1 MYAVDCQQGRWPR
14 IRWGAKYW
22 ARAGMCLAVMWQ
34 LTFGSVAAIAESRV
48 ALVVGNAS
56 YEAKKLKN
64 ARNDAEL
71 MARTLKDAGFDV
83 LTVLD
88 GGAAEMRAAVTEFG
102 RRLKVPDTVALFYYA
117 GHGVQADGENYLV
130 PLAADIS
137 DMTEVALNSVSLS
150 DVLKTMARSE
160 SRMNIVILDACRDNP
175 FAATTRAIA
184 QGGLAPVVAP
194 SGTLI
199 GYATAPGQVARD
211 GDGDNSPYSAA
222 LAANIAQAGQTL
234 EEVFRN
240 ARRRVIETTL
250 GRQVPWEHSSLV
262 GEFFF
267 RPKSA
272 GPEGRDP
279 RLDLT
284 DGAVARLS
292 EIDAWELIKLSKDP
306 ANFKAHMARFPGG
319 LFAELAS
326 VRLSK
331 LEAMRAQT
339 PWSWI
344 MTGSVERDAGGLA
357 ATSAFERAVQ
367 LEGAA
372 QTPEDLRVVT
382 AIYAEAA
389 AQGLPQA
396 MFALAR
402 AFDKGRGVARNL
414 VEAARWYEVA
424 AERNHAG
431 AMAALGTMY
440 EFGDGV
446 RLDMVEALRLYQG
459 AAQAGDPS
467 GMTSLA
473 YLYANGKGVARNTR
487 EARRL
492 YSSAADKG
500 NVRAMFNLALMDLR
514 GEGGHADNANGV
526 KLLESAAG
534 RGHAGANLELA
545 YLYDDGRGVARRPKQ
560 AAAHY
565 IEALKASNREG
576 RTLEVPARIWS
587 FATRREL
594 QRLLA
599 AQGMYRGAI
608 HGFFNAETRQALTA
622 IAQK

>member
-1 MYAVDCQQGRWPR
+1 MNAADCQLRSVPR
-14 IRWGAKYW
+14 ARLSAMYW
-22 ARAGMCLAVMWQ
+22 SRAVMCLAVLWQ
-34 LTFGSVAAIAESRV
+34 LTLGSAAALAESRV
-48 ALVVGNAS
+48 ALVVGNAN
-56 YEAKKLKN
+56 YETKKLKN

-83 LTVLD
+83 LTVFD

-102 RRLKVPDTVALFYYA
+102 RRLKVSETVALFYYA

-150 DVLKTMARSE
+150 DILKTMARSE

-175 FAATTRAIA
+175 FAATTRATA

-222 LAANIAQAGQTL
+222 LAANISVAGQTL
-234 EEVFRN
+234 EQVFRN
-240 ARRRVIETTL
+240 ARRRVIETTS

-267 RPKSA
+267 KPKTA
-272 GPEGRDP
+272 GPEVGDR
-279 RLDLT
+279 RLGLP
-284 DGAVARLS
+284 DGTEARLS
-292 EIDAWELIKLSKDP
+292 EIDAWELIKHSKDP
-306 ANFKAHMARFPGG
+306 TNFKAHIARFPGG

-331 LEAMRAQT
+331 LEAMQSQT
-339 PWSWI
+339 PWNWI
-344 MTGSVERDAGGLA
+344 MTGSVERDSGEPA
-357 ATSAFERAVQ
+357 ALSAFERAVQ
-367 LEGAA
+367 LESAA

-402 AFDKGRGVARNL
+402 ALDKGRGVPRNL
-414 VEAARWYEVA
+414 VEAARWYEDA

-446 RLDMVEALRLYQG
+446 RHDMAEALRLYQG

-473 YLYANGKGVARNTR
+473 YLYANGKGVAQNTE

-492 YSSAADKG
+492 YSIAADKG
-500 NVRAMFNLALMDLR
+500 HLRAMFNLALMELR
-514 GEGGHADNANGV
+514 GKGGHDGNANGV

-545 YLYDDGRGVARRPKQ
+545 YLYDDGRGVARHPRQ

-565 IEALKASNREG
+565 IEALKASRREG
-576 RTLEVPARIWS
+576 RILEVPASIWS

-599 AQGMYRGAI
+599 AQGVYRGGI
-608 HGFFNAETRQALTA
+608 HGFFNAETRKALIA

>member
-1 MYAVDCQQGRWPR
+1 MDAADCRQRGGPR
-14 IRWGAKYW
+14 PGWAARFL
-22 ARAGMCLAVMWQ
+22 ARAVMCLAVSWP
-34 LTFGSVAAIAESRV
+34 LTLVSTAALAESRV

-56 YEAKKLKN
+56 YETKKLKN
-64 ARNDAEL
+64 ARSDAEL
-71 MARTLKDAGFDV
+71 MARTLKDVGFDV
-83 LTVLD
+83 LTVFD
-88 GGAAEMRAAVTEFG
+88 GGSAEMRSAVTEFG

-150 DVLKTMARSE
+150 DVLKTMARSQ

-175 FAATTRAIA
+175 FSATTRAIA

-222 LAANIAQAGQTL
+222 LAANISLSGLTL

-240 ARRRVIETTL
+240 ARRRVIETTS

-267 RPKSA
+267 KPKTTS
-272 GPEGRDP
+272 PEGGDR
-279 RLDLT
+279 RLDQP
-284 DGAVARLS
+284 DGTEARLS
-292 EIDAWELIKLSKDP
+292 ELDAWELIKRSKDP
-306 ANFKAHMARFPGG
+306 IHFMAHIERFPGG
-319 LFAELAS
+319 LFAELAA

-331 LEAMRAQT
+331 LEAMRSQT
-339 PWSWI
+339 PWNWI
-344 MTGSVERDAGGLA
+344 MTGSVERDTGGPA

-372 QTPEDLRVVT
+372 QTPEDLRIV
-382 AIYAEAA
+382 AALYSEAA
-389 AQGLPQA
+389 AQGLPSA

-402 AFDKGRGVARNL
+402 ALDKGRGVPRNL

-446 RLDMVEALRLYQG
+446 RHDMAEALRLYQG

-473 YLYANGKGVARNTR
+473 YLYANGKGVARNTK

-492 YSSAADKG
+492 YTIAADKG
-500 NVRAMFNLALMDLR
+500 HVRAMFNLALMDLR
-514 GEGGHADNANGV
+514 GEGGYADNANGV

-560 AAAHY
+560 AAARY
-565 IEALKASNREG
+565 IEALKASRREG
-576 RTLEVPARIWS
+576 RNLDVPARIWT

-599 AQGMYRGAI
+599 AQGIYRGGI
-608 HGFFNAETRQALTA
+608 HGFFNAETRKALVA